1 MTQPCPQVL
10 PPGPSPVGTRAL
22 GKVPADL
29 RAGVQ
34 GPPGALTWAQL
45 HPSGCPSVLS
55 VSLNSFLTLFS
66 TSTRKAQ
73 LDHILVVVT
82 N

>member
-1 MTQPCPQVL
+1 ML
-10 PPGPSPVGTRAL
+10 SLGRWARGARAL
-22 GKVPADL
+22 GKMPTAV
-29 RAGVQ
+29 RTGVQ

-45 HPSGCPSVLS
+45 EPSGCPDVLN

-66 TSTRKAQ
+66 TTSTRKAQ